1 MEYIGFVFGIFGLMA
16 YMEISGLKKRIA
28 ALEEQLSKFSG
39 TSYAE
44 HKQSL
49 KAIVQS
55 LVNEE
60 VSLKLKEDQEDFDI
74 INYGNTKYGSNV
86 LLDAD
91 GDWIKVRIV
100 SPKKEKIKLLRLS
113 SVASITKKN

>member
-1 MEYIGFVFGIFGLMA
+1 MEYVGFIFGIFGLMA
-16 YMEISGLKKRIA
+16 YLELNSLKKRIGQ
-28 ALEEQLSKFSG
+28 LEEQLSRFSG

-55 LVNEE
+55 LANEE
-60 VSLKLKEDQEDFDI
+60 VVLKLKEDQEDPDI
-74 INYGNTKYGSNV
+74 INYGNTKYGSNI

-91 GDWIKVRIV
+91 GDWIKLKIV
-100 SPKKEKIKLLRLS
+100 SPKGEKIKLLRLS
-113 SVASITKKN
+113 SVASVTKKN